1 MDLVKWGLT
10 PWGQNILT
18 HVSWTLFWAPL
29 VAGLMFLVAHGSYML
44 LSAHRKRPETE
55 TDRLEAAFANLPT
68 RVERHSLMA
77 RLFHWVMAAAMFVLL
92 FTAFLPV
99 VGVQIAWV
107 TWHWIAGLV
116 LTGSIL
122 FHIIHASFWLD
133 FWSIWVGPKDIP
145 EIKAELLRELGHD
158 VPGPKSGKYPLG
170 NRLYHM
176 AIVVAGL
183 SAVLSGVLMMSR
195 VRTPIFT
202 RNPYLFG
209 DVTWGVT
216 YVAHGLAGVGLV
228 GLVIAHVYFA
238 VRPEKWW
245 ITKSM
250 LLGWITRRQY
260 LEHHEPERWPV
271 TANPPTGRS

>member
-1 MDLVKWGLT
+1 VDFVKWGLN
-10 PWGQNILT
+10 PWGQNVLT
-18 HVSWTLFWAPL
+18 HVSWTLFWASL
-29 VAGLMFLVAHGSYML
+29 FAGLMFLIAHGSYMF
-44 LSAHRKRPETE
+44 LSAHRKRPEAETE
-55 TDRLEAAFANLPT
+55 RLESAHQNLPT
-68 RVERHSLMA
+68 RIERHSFMA
-77 RLFHWVMAAAMFVLL
+77 RTFHWVMAAAMFVLL

-99 VGVQIAWV
+99 VGVRFAWV

-116 LTGSIL
+116 LTGSIV
-122 FHIIHASFWLD
+122 FHIFHASFWLD

-145 EIKAELLRELGHD
+145 EIKAEILRELGHD

-170 NRLYHM
+170 NRLYHL
-176 AIVVAGL
+176 AIVVAAL
-183 SAVLSGVLMMSR
+183 VGVATGVVMMSR
-195 VRTPIFT
+195 VRTPFLT

-209 DVTWGVT
+209 DVMWGAT

-250 LLGWITRRQY
+250 ILGWITRRQY
-260 LEHHEPERWPV
+260 LEHHEPDRWSV
-271 TANPPTGRS
+271 ARSSTSRP